1 MDRIRNNI
9 IIDALTN
16 CWNWQKSV
24 TSEGYGQLTENRK
37 YWTTHRYVYTKIYGN
52 IPDGMVIRHL
62 CHNKRC
68 CNPEHL
74 AMGTQRDN
82 WFDSEELHRKS
93 HINNS
98 KRYIINGKEYLSCY
112 IVRRELGLSLSTIF
126 KYTDPETRVFDIDGY
141 RNGCS
146 KTRVVSRV

>member
-1 MDRIRNNI
+1 MDRIGNNI

-82 WFDSEELHRKS
+82 WYDSEELHRKS

-98 KRYIINGKEYLSCY
+98 KRYIINDKEYLSCY
-112 IVRRELGLSLSTIF
+112 IVKRELGLSLSTIF
-126 KYTDPETRVFDIDGY
+126 KCTDPETRVFDIDGY

-146 KTRVVSRV
+146 KARVVPRG